1 MFRGWSRS
9 SSEVVGVVQP
19 LSHVW
24 MSASPWTAA
33 CRLPCPTPFP
43 GVCAN
48 SHPLSGWCY
57 LAIAF
62 SVAPFSFCPQSFPAS
77 WSFPV
82 SWLFISESQSTGA
95 SASASDL
102 TMNIRDWFPLGLTG
116 GICLQSKRLS
126 RVFSNTTVQKHHIFG
141 AQPSSQSNSHIH
153 TWPQE
158 KP

>member
-1 MFRGWSRS
+1 MFQGWSRS
-9 SSEVVGVVQP
+9 NSEVVGVVQS

-24 MSASPWTAA
+24 LCIPMDCS
-33 CRLPCPTPFP
+33 LLCPTPFP
-43 GVCAN
+43 GVCSN
-48 SHPLSGWCY
+48 SNPLTGWCY
-57 LAIAF
+57 LAITF

-82 SWLFISESQSTGA
+82 NWLFISESQSTGA
-95 SASASDL
+95 SASASVL
-102 TMNIRDWFPLGLTG
+102 TMNIQDWFPLGLTG

-126 RVFSNTTVQKHHIFG
+126 RVFWSIIIWKHQFFG
-141 AQPSSQSNSHIH
+141 SQPSLWSSSHIH